1 MFYKFT
7 LLTIFLFLLSCEK
20 KKTEI
25 NFNKTFKHYS
35 NKGFALIYDDDLF
48 NDDIINNK
56 IEAKSLVVFNNK
68 LDQDTPVRITNL
80 LNGKNLI
87 AKVGIQSK
95 YPSFYNSV
103 ISDRIVNDLD
113 IDLSEPY
120 IQIQTLN
127 SNNTFVAN
135 KTKTFKEEKK
145 VANKAPVDDISIK
158 NLSIIE
164 EDDKIKDDK
173 LKKLANE
180 PKSKKFNDFKYI
192 IKFADLFFEDSAI
205 MLKNRLI
212 EEFKIKNVNIKK
224 ISKNS
229 YRVYK
234 GPFNNLE
241 SIKKEINNI
250 INVNFDNIEILKL

>member
-1 MFYKFT
+1 MLYKFISF
-7 LLTIFLFLLSCEK
+7 TIFLFLLSCEK
-20 KKTEI
+20 KSTEI
-25 NFNKTFKHYS
+25 EFNKTFEHYS
-35 NKGFALIYDDDLF
+35 NKGFALIYDEDLF
-48 NDDIINNK
+48 KNDIINNK
-56 IEAKSLVVFNNK
+56 IESKSLVVFNNK
-68 LDQDTPVRITNL
+68 LEKDTPVRITNL

-87 AKVGIQSK
+87 AKVGVQSK

-103 ISDRIVNDLD
+103 ISDRIVSDLN

-120 IQIQTLN
+120 IQIQTLSSN
-127 SNNTFVAN
+127 STFVAN
-135 KTKTFKEEKK
+135 KTKTFKEEKQ
-145 VANKAPVDDISIK
+145 VANKAPVENISIK
-158 NLSIIE
+158 NISL
-164 EDDKIKDDK
+164 IKEDDK
-173 LKKLANE
+173 LKEIVKKPKLKNL
-180 PKSKKFNDFKYI
+180 KDFNYI

-205 MLKNRLI
+205 MLKKRLI
-212 EEFKIKNVNIKK
+212 EEFKIKNINIKK